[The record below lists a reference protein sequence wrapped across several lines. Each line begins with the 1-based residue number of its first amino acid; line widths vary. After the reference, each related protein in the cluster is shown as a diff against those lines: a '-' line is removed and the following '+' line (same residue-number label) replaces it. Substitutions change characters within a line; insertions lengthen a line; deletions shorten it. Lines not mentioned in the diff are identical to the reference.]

1 MILAIFWLCSG
12 STLTK
17 RGSITVEIR
26 SDGIAVPGGTLVLYR
41 VGELTEKG
49 IEPTEEF
56 ALWTGELTPQCAQDL
71 AQQAFDRQ
79 ITGIQRQ
86 IGQDGRAV
94 YGELAP
100 GVYLLVQPTAA
111 LGWQKILPFFV
122 CLPMEQQGQY
132 VFDVVASPKAE
143 PSEDIKIPETGDLSN
158 QMLLLAAVC
167 VFSTAVLLHRRGH

>member
-1 MILAIFWLCSG
+1 MILAILWLCSG

-17 RGSITVEIR
+17 RGAITVEIR
-26 SDGIAVPGGTLVLYR
+26 SDGIAVPGGTLALYR

-49 IEPTEEF
+49 IEPTDEF
-56 ALWTGELTPQCAQDL
+56 ALWTGELTPQYAKVLERYVMEYKID
-71 AQQAFDRQ
+71 
-79 ITGIQRQ
+79 GILEQ

-167 VFSTAVLLHRRGH
+167 VFSTAVLLRRRGH